1 MVLELVLYSFVQ
13 DVTSIVPNCFNKEA
27 QNFNYGKEFTKEI
40 EDRLI
45 EYAKD
50 KHVNHISLLGG
61 EIFHQDLNTILNLV
75 KRIKEE
81 VNKPIY
87 IWTGFTWNELL
98 QDKKKVK
105 ILKYI
110 DVLTDGRFI
119 QEQKD
124 LNLLYKGSS
133 NQITISVQKSLEENK
148 IIKYDWR

>member
-50 KHVNHISLLGG
+50 KHANHVSLLGG
-61 EIFHQDLNTILNLV
+61 EIFSQDLNTILNLV